1 MKTAL
6 TMAST
11 RNLVAILLLAL
22 TTVMLSG
29 CGTGEASVA
38 SNAEIESATPV
49 PVAIAIPTRADIFA
63 TYEATTTIASD
74 SDAPVVAKVG
84 GEVVELFVEEGD
96 RVERGQVL
104 AQLDGQRLRL
114 EMLSAKADLDRV
126 RGEYER
132 YTDLAARGL
141 VSESMFEGL
150 KFDLDALEASYE
162 LAQLNFDYS
171 KIRAPISG
179 VVSTREV
186 KLGQSLNVND
196 TVFRITDTSELVAYL
211 QIPQAEIA
219 KFSAGHTATVA
230 VDAIPNT
237 MYLAMIARISPTI
250 DIRNGTF
257 RATAFID
264 NRSSELAPGMFARF
278 TISYEEHADALVIPR
293 RALVEEDD
301 QAAIYIV
308 ADGEVTRRVIETGIE
323 SGELVEVLGGLTGD
337 EEIVVVGQSGLRD
350 GSKVLASNILQDSY
364 TG

>member
-1 MKTAL
+1 M
-6 TMAST
+6 
-11 RNLVAILLLAL
+11 
-22 TTVMLSG
+22 
-29 CGTGEASVA
+29 
-38 SNAEIESATPV
+38 
-49 PVAIAIPTRADIFA
+49 
-63 TYEATTTIASD
+63 
-74 SDAPVVAKVG
+74 
-84 GEVVELFVEEGD
+84 FVEEGD
-96 RVERGQVL
+96 RVEQGQVL
-104 AQLDGQRLRL
+104 AQLDGQRLQL
-114 EMLSAKADLDRV
+114 EMLSAKANLDRV
-126 RGEYER
+126 RSEYER

-186 KLGQSLNVND
+186 KLGQNLNVNGV
-196 TVFRITDTSELVAYL
+196 VFRITDTSELVAYL

-219 KFSAGHTATVA
+219 KFSAGQTATVA

-237 MYLAMIARISPTI
+237 MYLATIARISPTI
-250 DIRNGTF
+250 DVRNGTF

-293 RALVEEDD
+293 LALVEEDD
-301 QAAIYIV
+301 QAAVYIV
-308 ADGEVTRRVIETGIE
+308 ENGEVTRRVIETGIE

-350 GSKVLASNILQDSY
+350 GSKVLASNMLQDSY

>member
-1 MKTAL
+1 MKTAF
-6 TMAST
+6 TMANNRT
-11 RNLVAILLLAL
+11 LVVTLLLAL
-22 TTVMLSG
+22 TAIMLSG
-29 CGTGEASVA
+29 CGTGEASIA
-38 SNAEIESATPV
+38 SNEEIKAATPV
-49 PVAIAIPTRADIFA
+49 PVAIAMPTRADIFA

-84 GEVVELFVEEGD
+84 GDVVNLFVEEGD
-96 RVERGQVL
+96 QVEQGQVL
-104 AQLDGQRLRL
+104 AQLDGQRLQL

-126 RGEYER
+126 RSEYER

-162 LAQLNFDYS
+162 LTQLNYDYS

-186 KLGQSLNVND
+186 KLGQNLNVND
-196 TVFRITDTSELVAYL
+196 VVFRITDTSELVAYL

-237 MYLAMIARISPTI
+237 MYLATIARISPTI
-250 DIRNGTF
+250 DVRNGTF

-301 QAAIYIV
+301 QAAVYIV

-350 GSKVLASNILQDSY
+350 GSKVLASNMLQGSY

>member
-1 MKTAL
+1 MTNRKYIFATP
-6 TMAST
+6 
-11 RNLVAILLLAL
+11 LLAV
-22 TTVMLSG
+22 TAIMLSG

-38 SNAEIESATPV
+38 SDEEIQSATPV
-49 PVAIAIPTRADIFA
+49 PVAIALPTRADIFA

-74 SDAPVVAKVG
+74 ADAPVVAKVG
-84 GEVVELFVEEGD
+84 GEIVDLFVEEGD
-96 RVERGQVL
+96 RVEQGHVL
-104 AQLDGQRLRL
+104 AQLDGKRLRL

-141 VSESMFEGL
+141 VSEAMFEGL
-150 KFDLDALEASYE
+150 QYDLEALQASYE
-162 LAQLNFDYS
+162 LARLNYDYS

-186 KLGQSLNVND
+186 KLGQNVAIND
-196 TVFRITDTSELVAYL
+196 IVFRITDTADLVAYL

-237 MYLAMIARISPTI
+237 MYIATIARISPTI

-264 NRSSELAPGMFARF
+264 NRAGELAPGMFARF
-278 TISYEEHADALVIPR
+278 TVSYEKHADALVIPK

-301 QAAIYIV
+301 QTTVYIV
-308 ADGEVTRRVIETGIE
+308 ENGVVTRRVIETGIE
-323 SGELVEVLGGLTGD
+323 ADEVVEVIGGLSGN
-337 EEIVVVGQSGLRD
+337 EEIVVIGQSGLRD
-350 GSKVLASNILQDSY
+350 GSEVLASNILQDSY